1 MNSPPQPMG
10 FAFKQ
15 RLLRLRSLWASSSNS
30 DYFVSAVCGLRLQAA
45 IASFPSSDCS
55 SVRLQP
61 FPNSDISFSCL
72 KPFLPDIA

>member
-30 DYFVSAVCGLRLQAA
+30 DCFVSAVCGRRLQAA
-45 IASFPSSDCS
+45 IAPFPSSDCS
-55 SVRLQP
+55 SIRLQP
-61 FPNSDISFSCL
+61 FSNSDISFSCL
-72 KPFLPDIA
+72 KPFLSDIA